1 MPSKERMYIQELKQ
15 ELPYHNVRSIV
26 RFCQNHD
33 IRLFS
38 FTGSKVKFVLRD
50 QFERQMEKIYSSEP
64 LAKDLKVINKIGR
77 NRNYKTKRRSPYKP
91 QGQYEKEVLSRLAN
105 L

>member
-1 MPSKERMYIQELKQ
+1 
-15 ELPYHNVRSIV
+15 
-26 RFCQNHD
+26 
-33 IRLFS
+33 
-38 FTGSKVKFVLRD
+38 
-50 QFERQMEKIYSSEP
+50 MEKIYSSEP